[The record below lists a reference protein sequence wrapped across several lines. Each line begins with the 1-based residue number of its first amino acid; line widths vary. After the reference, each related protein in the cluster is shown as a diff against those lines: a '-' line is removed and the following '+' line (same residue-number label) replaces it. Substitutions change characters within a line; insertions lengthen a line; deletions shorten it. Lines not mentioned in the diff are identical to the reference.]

1 MTAAVALPARTDV
14 AGLAAMAVGAAT
26 SAAMSVADIAGAPQ
40 LDPHRIAVAY
50 SSERWM
56 RIDGQP
62 QRAFAP
68 LSSFFATLDGSVR
81 THANYPHHRDR
92 LLRGLG
98 LPRDADATRVTE
110 TLAALPTASAVAA
123 VDAVGGLCVPVRPED
138 PAADAAL
145 RCTPLVEITRISE
158 APRRPR
164 PDPQASAP
172 LRGVRVLDLTRVIA
186 GPIATSTLAL
196 LGAEVLRLD
205 PPALPEIAGQH
216 LDTGHGK
223 LSALLDLSTPAGA
236 ARFDELLASA
246 DIVALGYRPDAL
258 ARLGLAPEQL
268 AERRPGVIVLS
279 LSAWAEPHRR
289 GFDSL
294 VQAASGI
301 ALIEGTS
308 GAPGVLPAQALDH
321 SAGYLLAAA
330 AIDLVARRARE
341 GGSWLARTS
350 LRRVAAELLGLPR
363 TAEPEPAPMVSDATG
378 HTQSFEVDG
387 ISIVTTAPAI
397 GYPGGPTGFA
407 APHAWGQDEPA
418 WA

>member
-1 MTAAVALPARTDV
+1 MTVVAPLPARTDV
-14 AGLAAMAVGAAT
+14 AGLATMAVGTVT
-26 SAAMSVADIAGAPQ
+26 SAAMSLVGIPGVPQ
-40 LDPHRIAVAY
+40 LDAHRIAVAY

-56 RIDGQP
+56 RIDGEP

-68 LSSFFATLDGSVR
+68 LSGFFATRDGAVR

-92 LLRGLG
+92 LLRGWG
-98 LPRDADATRVTE
+98 LAQDADATRVAE
-110 TLAALPTASAVAA
+110 TLAALPTASVVAA
-123 VDAVGGLCVPVRPED
+123 VDAVGGLCVPVQPED
-138 PAADAAL
+138 PAADATL
-145 RCTPLVEITRISE
+145 RCTPLVEITRIGD
-158 APRRPR
+158 APRRPL
-164 PDPQASAP
+164 PAPQASAP

-186 GPIATSTLAL
+186 GPIATRTLAL

-223 LSALLDLSTPAGA
+223 RSALLDVATPAGS

-258 ARLGLAPEQL
+258 ARLGLAPAQL

-279 LSAWAEPHRR
+279 LSSWGDPHRR

-301 ALIEGTS
+301 ALIEGTG

-330 AIDLVARRARE
+330 ALDLLARRARA

-350 LRRVAAELLGLPR
+350 LRRVAAELLGLVR
-363 TAEPEPAPMVSDATG
+363 TADAEPAPMVSDATG

-387 ISIVTTAPAI
+387 MSLVTTAPAI
-397 GYPGGPTGFA
+397 GYPGGPTQFA
-407 APHAWGQDEPA
+407 APRPWGRDEPA